1 MNQHFSLESAIKRIE
16 SRACALCDAR
26 MVLAR
31 TTPARLGF
39 NSQAFECVQC
49 GHLEKILIAADPIQS
64 SVLGWLLGEF
74 GPPN

>member
-1 MNQHFSLESAIKRIE
+1 MNHYFSLESSINGIE
-16 SRACALCDAR
+16 SRGCVKCEAQ

-64 SVLGWLLGEF
+64 NALGWLLGELR
-74 GPPN
+74 PPS